1 MNNQVINKDKAIV
14 SKPKFEKEFD
24 LRAYEMHLETISN
37 AIKNGA
43 KTYTATEIKAAI
55 LGK

>member
-1 MNNQVINKDKAIV
+1 MNNQVIKKDKAIV

>member
-1 MNNQVINKDKAIV
+1 MNNQVIKKEKAII
-14 SKPKFEKEFD
+14 SKLKSEIEFA
-24 LRAYEMHLETISN
+24 LQGYEMHFETISN

-55 LGK
+55 LVK

>member
-1 MNNQVINKDKAIV
+1 MNNQVIKKEKAV
-14 SKPKFEKEFD
+14 FSKPESEIEFA
-24 LRAYEMHLETISN
+24 LQAYEMHLETISN